1 METGG
6 SEMSSVEVTP
16 LRAWMTVTLLWFV
29 GFLNYLDR
37 VMIMTMRPS
46 IVDVIPMTDAQ
57 FGLLTTIFLIVYGVL
72 SPFAG

>member
-1 METGG
+1 
-6 SEMSSVEVTP
+6 MSAVEVTP
-16 LRAWMTVTLLWFV
+16 LRAWMTVALLWFV

-37 VMIMTMRPS
+37 VMITTMRQS

-72 SPFAG
+72 SSFSG